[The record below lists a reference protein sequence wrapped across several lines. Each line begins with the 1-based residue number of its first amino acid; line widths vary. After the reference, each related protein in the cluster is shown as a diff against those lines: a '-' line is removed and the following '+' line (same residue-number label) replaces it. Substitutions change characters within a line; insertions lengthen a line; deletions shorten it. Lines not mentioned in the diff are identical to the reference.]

1 MTTTTMKN
9 YLWVEK
15 YRPQCIDDC
24 ILPDTIKTTF
34 RQMMESGEAQNL
46 LLSGGAGCGK
56 TTIAK
61 ALCTELDS
69 DYIMINCSEDGN
81 IDTLRTKIRSFASSI
96 SISGGKKIVIL
107 DEFDYANAQSMQ
119 PALRGFIEEFSNNC
133 RFILT
138 CNFKNRII
146 EPIHSRCT
154 SIEFNIP
161 NKSKPKLAS
170 EFLERCR
177 FILEEEGINYNEK
190 VLAELILKHFPDFRR
205 TINELQRY
213 SVAGEIDIGI
223 LNQIGEL
230 HITDLMTHMKE
241 KNFIEVRKWVVQNLD
256 NDSVQLF
263 RKIYDNLYEYLKS
276 QSIPQAVLILAEYQY
291 KDAFVADSEIN
302 TTAALVEIMV
312 ECEFK

>member
-1 MTTTTMKN
+1 MTTETLTKN

-15 YRPQCIDDC
+15 YRPQNIGDC
-24 ILPDTIKTTF
+24 ILPDSIKDTF
-34 RQMMESGEAQNL
+34 RQMVESGESQNL

-61 ALCTELDS
+61 ALCNELDA

-81 IDTLRTKIRSFASSI
+81 IDTLRTKIRNFASSI

-119 PALRGFIEEFSNNC
+119 PALRGFIEEFSKNC

-154 SIEFNIP
+154 CIEFKIP

-170 EFLERCR
+170 AFLDRCKVVLDNES
-177 FILEEEGINYNEK
+177 IGYDEK

-205 TINELQRY
+205 ILNELQRY
-213 SVAGEIDIGI
+213 SVAGTIDTGI
-223 LNQIGEL
+223 LTQIGE
-230 HITDLMTHMKE
+230 
-241 KNFIEVRKWVVQNLD
+241 
-256 NDSVQLF
+256 
-263 RKIYDNLYEYLKS
+263 
-276 QSIPQAVLILAEYQY
+276 
-291 KDAFVADSEIN
+291 IN
-302 TTAALVEIMV
+302 TKHIAKQSRKQRSSKRK
-312 ECEFK
+312 C